1 MVPSFLPNI
10 VLLCFVFIPLWQIL
24 VLITRT
30 LYPLIMM
37 TDLFLSTFNAD
48 HYYRYWD
55 TRQANPVHIQQL
67 PERCYALTVNYPLMI
82 VGTADRNLVVFN
94 LQNPQ
99 TEFKRI
105 QSPLKYQTRCLAAFP
120 DQQGFLVMLNYL
132 HVLYSHSS
140 IWIKYTYF
148 LPFFTNKLFI
158 SLLWHHNLY
167 LAKTNMYSFDLSS
180 SSPRVSYSNF
190 STQPIP

>member
-1 MVPSFLPNI
+1 MCTLTMYLFDFMVPSFLPNI

-48 HYYRYWD
+48 HYAHYRYWD

-99 TEFKRI
+99 VI
-105 QSPLKYQTRCLAAFP
+105 
-120 DQQGFLVMLNYL
+120 ML
-132 HVLYSHSS
+132 
-140 IWIKYTYF
+140 
-148 LPFFTNKLFI
+148 
-158 SLLWHHNLY
+158 SLLAMH
-167 LAKTNMYSFDLSS
+167 
-180 SSPRVSYSNF
+180 VS
-190 STQPIP
+190 IPLISVGH